1 MTRYD
6 HTILRFGGPDA
17 AEFLQGQLSQDVRE
31 IAETS
36 GLLAAWCTG
45 KGRVIALGRAL
56 AMHDAIGIA
65 LPSSL
70 AANVMQKIVMYRLR
84 AKFTVEIA
92 TDWACIAVHGI
103 TAMQALK
110 QIGLMPAGRFQSTQQ
125 YRGITAVL
133 IAEAGPVIE
142 LYGPQEAIQDLDI
155 DTDSMLSASNW
166 NDICV
171 ESGIPTVT
179 AECSE
184 LFTPHMLNLDL
195 LGAISFSKGCY
206 PGQEIVARTQY
217 LGESKRRLQRFR
229 LAAETNYEIGNE
241 VLLGSDFR
249 GITVNLAGNDALVVA
264 PVERNPDPGLAKR
277 MPMAYSLP

>member
-6 HTILRFGGPDA
+6 HTILRFSGPDTS
-17 AEFLQGQLSQDVRE
+17 EFLQGQLSQDVRE

-36 GLLAAWCTG
+36 GLLAAWCTA
-45 KGRVIALGRAL
+45 KGRVIALGRVL

-70 AANVMQKIVMYRLR
+70 ATKVMQKIIMYRLR

-92 TDWACIAVHGI
+92 TEWACIAVHGM

-110 QIGLMPAGRFQSTQQ
+110 QIGLMPAGQFQSTRQ
-125 YRGITAVL
+125 YHGITAVL

-142 LYGPQEAIQDLDI
+142 LYGPQDAIQDLDI
-155 DTDSMLSASNW
+155 DADSILSSSNW

-217 LGESKRRLQRFR
+217 LGESKRRLQRFCV
-229 LAAETNYEIGNE
+229 AAETDYEIGNE
-241 VLLGSDFR
+241 VLFGPDFR
-249 GITVNLAGNDALVVA
+249 GRLVNLAGNDALVIA
-264 PVERNPDPGLAKR
+264 PVDQVPDPVVAKR

>member
-6 HTILRFGGPDA
+6 HTILRFSGPDA

-31 IAETS
+31 IAQTS
-36 GLLAAWCTG
+36 GLLAAWCSA
-45 KGRVIALGRAL
+45 KGRVIALGRVL

-70 AANVMQKIVMYRLR
+70 ATIVMQKIVMYRLR
-84 AKFTVEIA
+84 AKFTVDIA
-92 TDWACIAVHGI
+92 TDWACIAVHGM
-103 TAMQALK
+103 TAMKALQ
-110 QIGLMPAGRFQSTQQ
+110 QIGLMPASRFQSTKQ
-125 YRGITAVL
+125 YHGITAVL

-142 LYGPQEAIQDLDI
+142 LYGPQEAIHDLDI
-155 DTDSMLSASNW
+155 DADSALSANNW

-195 LGAISFSKGCY
+195 ISGISFSKGCY

-229 LAAETNYEIGNE
+229 LAADADSEIGNE
-241 VLLGSDFR
+241 VLLGPDFR
-249 GITVNLAGNDALVVA
+249 GRLLNLAGHDALVVA
-264 PVERNPDPGLAKR
+264 AVDQAPDANVATR